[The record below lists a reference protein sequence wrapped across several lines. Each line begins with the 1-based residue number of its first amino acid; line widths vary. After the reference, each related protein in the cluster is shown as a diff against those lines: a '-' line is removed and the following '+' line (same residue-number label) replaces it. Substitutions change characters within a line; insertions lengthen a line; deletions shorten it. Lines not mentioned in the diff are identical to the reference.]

1 MKTLNRAFL
10 YVHPTEKFWK
20 LVGPLVED
28 KDFITFHEPT
38 IYLIDEDIWDEE
50 TVIKKYMKKI
60 VTHEFNQLVEH
71 TEIPF
76 EIRDTKDFASYFKVE
91 IGGAVVDCVSAAPE
105 RI

>member
-28 KDFITFHEPT
+28 KDFIAFHEPT

-60 VTHEFNQLVEH
+60 ATHEFNQLVEH
-71 TEIPF
+71 TEMPF
-76 EIRDTKDFASYFKVE
+76 EITDATDFASYFKVD